1 MELSVLQLKL
11 RHQLKGSTIR
21 HEYCNTN
28 NPLSA
33 AKEAE

>member
-11 RHQLKGSTIR
+11 RHQLKGNTIR

-28 NPLSA
+28 NAVPSSPN
-33 AKEAE
+33 